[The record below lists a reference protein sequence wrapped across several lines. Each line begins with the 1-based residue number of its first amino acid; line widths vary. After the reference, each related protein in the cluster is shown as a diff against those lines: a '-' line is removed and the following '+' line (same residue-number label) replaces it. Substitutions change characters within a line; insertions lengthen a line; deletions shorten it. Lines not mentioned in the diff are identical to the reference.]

1 MKAPGVASSSMAR
14 ETAERNCDTGDS
26 PDHKPLK
33 IYQFH
38 CRERYP
44 RWYVAKLYQ
53 QMLFHGHSINPTSM
67 IQGSNDA
74 EITVSNYTGQGGHLT
89 LKASIEETLGDNA
102 ISGSLFSRIRGM
114 LEVTPRDLNVTNT
127 LASSNGIPYTAR
139 RKVCLFT
146 KAPGGWR
153 SENLDFYI
161 IDAQEK
167 HVGRYGIVLG
177 KASADKL
184 FLNDTSKHV
193 APTYLDKGNG

>member
-1 MKAPGVASSSMAR
+1 MVRCHTTP
-14 ETAERNCDTGDS
+14 
-26 PDHKPLK
+26 
-33 IYQFH
+33 
-38 CRERYP
+38 
-44 RWYVAKLYQ
+44 AK
-53 QMLFHGHSINPTSM
+53 FDGRTINPKSM

-74 EITVSNYTGQGGHLT
+74 EITVSNYTGQGGHVT
-89 LKASIEETLGDNA
+89 LRAAIEETLGDNA

-114 LEVTPRDLNVTNT
+114 LEVTPRDLNVTKT

-146 KAPGGWR
+146 KAPGGRR

-161 IDAQEK
+161 IEAQEMDII
-167 HVGRYGIVLG
+167 GRYDIVLG

>member
-1 MKAPGVASSSMAR
+1 MVRCHTIPA
-14 ETAERNCDTGDS
+14 NFD
-26 PDHKPLK
+26 
-33 IYQFH
+33 
-38 CRERYP
+38 
-44 RWYVAKLYQ
+44 
-53 QMLFHGHSINPTSM
+53 GHAINPKYM
-67 IQGSNDA
+67 LQGSNDV
-74 EITVSNYTGQGGHLT
+74 EITVSNYTGQGGHAA
-89 LKASIEETLGDNA
+89 LKVSIEETLGENA
-102 ISGSLFSRIRGM
+102 ISGTLFSRIRGM
-114 LEVTPRDLNVTNT
+114 LEVTPRDLNVTKT